1 LTVRSA
7 PSSSS
12 EKSSST
18 VSSSEK
24 SEEAELRRDL
34 APASVDFQKKH
45 AATYL
50 FTDIPAGTYELKLRQ
65 RFKEKS
71 GCGSPVFVTIRTWK
85 AASSSISLEKVGHAG
100 QNLYQSQAEEQERP
114 RAANRLPLNLN
125 TYKFM
130 GGESNAAANALYLLF
145 SGPVQLDE

>member
-7 PSSSS
+7 PSSSD
-12 EKSSST
+12 EKSSSK
-18 VSSSEK
+18 VSSSDK

-50 FTDIPAGTYELKLRQ
+50 FTDIPAGAYELKLRQ

-85 AASSSISLEKVGHAG
+85 AASSSISLEKAGHAG
-100 QNLYQSQAEEQERP
+100 QNLYQS
-114 RAANRLPLNLN
+114 
-125 TYKFM
+125 
-130 GGESNAAANALYLLF
+130 
-145 SGPVQLDE
+145 